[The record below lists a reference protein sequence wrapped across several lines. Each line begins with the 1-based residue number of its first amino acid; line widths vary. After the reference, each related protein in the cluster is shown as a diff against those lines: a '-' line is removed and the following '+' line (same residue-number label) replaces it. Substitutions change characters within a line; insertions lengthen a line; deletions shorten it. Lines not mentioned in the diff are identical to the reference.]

1 MAHLGLDQRSARGSR
16 GNVVFGQP
24 VRGGE
29 IAAPAAIAEPAS
41 RLDAPAIAIRGL
53 RVEFALERGRT
64 VIALEGVDLDVEAG
78 SFLAVIG
85 PSGCG
90 KSTLL
95 RVIAGLTEPT
105 SGTVRVGESSPR
117 ALVVEHRLGIA
128 FQDHALLPWLSVR
141 DNVALPFRVAGR
153 PVDAVRVDELL
164 ALVGMAEFAAARPQQ
179 LSGGMRQRVAIA
191 RALVLHPRIL
201 LLDEPF
207 GALDAVTR
215 RQLNIELQRIWST
228 QRITTVLVTHSI
240 DEAVF
245 LGDRVV
251 VMSPRPGRIC
261 RDATI
266 PLARPRGRDVL
277 SDATFHALT
286 DDLSRALD
294 DVTT

>member
-1 MAHLGLDQRSARGSR
+1 ML
-16 GNVVFGQP
+16 
-24 VRGGE
+24 
-29 IAAPAAIAEPAS
+29 AEPEV
-41 RLDAPAIAIRGL
+41 RHDAPAIAIHGL
-53 RVEFALERGRT
+53 RVDFTLERGRT
-64 VIALEGVDLDVEAG
+64 VTALDNVDLDVAAG

-105 SGTVRVGESSPR
+105 AGTVRVGAATPH
-117 ALVVEHRLGIA
+117 ALVAEHRLGIA
-128 FQDHALLPWLSVR
+128 FQDHALLPWLSVF

-153 PVDAVRVDELL
+153 PVDGARVDELL
-164 ALVGMAEFAAARPQQ
+164 ALVGMSEFAAARPRQ

-191 RALVLHPRIL
+191 RALVLRPRIL

-215 RQLNIELQRIWST
+215 RQLNIELQRIWSA

-251 VMSPRPGRIC
+251 VMTPRPGRIC
-261 RDATI
+261 RDAAI
-266 PLARPRGRDVL
+266 PLARPRGREVL
-277 SDATFHALT
+277 SEPAFHALT
-286 DDLSRALD
+286 DDLARALD
-294 DVTT
+294 DVTP